1 MEGKAFFY
9 YWIVRESS
17 MKVME
22 SSEKFQEILFSDV
35 GCNPHVM
42 WIFCGMKPKATSIFS
57 TILFFD
63 LVKIIVL
70 FSRSYLVNC
79 RVIAFLIWIEY
90 IVNSCRYNI
99 NCFFVLQINLFVVT
113 SRASNSILPS
123 FIFFMNPDILRSY
136 LH

>member
-1 MEGKAFFY
+1 MKAFFY

-22 SSEKFQEILFSDV
+22 SSEKFQEILFSVV
-35 GCNPHVM
+35 GCNPHEM
-42 WIFCGMKPKATSIFS
+42 WIFFGMRPKATSIFS
-57 TILFFD
+57 TISFFD
-63 LVKIIVL
+63 LVRIIVSLVEVTLWIVEWYL
-70 FSRSYLVNC
+70 FWIKYL
-79 RVIAFLIWIEY
+79 
-90 IVNSCRYNI
+90 VNSCRYNI

-123 FIFFMNPDILRSY
+123 FIFFMNPDILHSY